1 MKSVIAR
8 LGPPTGIRYDLAGHI
23 ASAAF
28 TSGHRFVVGLWHHSP
43 LGPMV
48 DVMWAKPGGERV
60 LLVDRPQVGDLI
72 SAVYR
77 FDAVEQVPF
86 DWQWDGPALRLRA
99 GDLQLGLR
107 TGHRWTI
114 PLASVRG
121 IPAARWIEAPLA
133 RWILGVRTFGVSP
146 TGIFEW
152 YRADEYRAVVEGRA
166 SLAGTDLGPLCRFD
180 RPTGFG
186 FSEPPRRP
194 SVVKVRPMLVDPGDA
209 LARVTGRR

>member
-8 LGPPTGIRYDLAGHI
+8 LGTPRGVRCELAGHI

-28 TSGHRFVVGLWHHSP
+28 TSGHRFVVGLWDESP
-43 LGPMV
+43 LGPMN
-48 DVMWAKPGGERV
+48 DVMWARPDGQRV
-60 LLVDRPQVGDLI
+60 LLVDRHEVGELI

-77 FDAVEQVPF
+77 FDRVERVPV
-86 DWQWDGPALRLRA
+86 DYRSDGPTLRLQA
-99 GDLQLGLR
+99 GELTLTLQSGR
-107 TGHRWTI
+107 RWPI
-114 PLASVRG
+114 PLPRVRG

-133 RWILGVRTFGVSP
+133 RHLLGVRTFGVSP
-146 TGIFEW
+146 TGVFEW

-166 SLAGTDLGPLCRFD
+166 AFAGTDLGSLCRFD

-194 SVVKVRPMLVDPGDA
+194 SVVKVRPLLIDPGGA
-209 LARVTGRR
+209 LAQIGGRR